1 MPGITPAMMNP
12 RIAVERLADR
22 AFSKSLDA
30 ILSLMREPLL
40 PTMAHPIVRTTSAIG
55 MGWYAK
61 KPGTQ
66 VGRVAMMMV
75 EVRIPM
81 ARLTELH
88 TSATVAARRI
98 SLGASFRS

>member
-1 MPGITPAMMNP
+1 MTNP
-12 RIAVERLADR
+12 RIAADRLADL

-30 ILSLMREPLL
+30 ILSLIREPLP
-40 PTMAHPIVRTTSAIG
+40 PTMAHPTVRTTSAIG
-55 MGWYAK
+55 RGWYAK
-61 KPGTQ
+61 RPGNQ

-98 SLGASFRS
+98 SVGASFRA

>member
-1 MPGITPAMMNP
+1 MMNP
-12 RIAVERLADR
+12 RIAAERLADR

-30 ILSLMREPLL
+30 ILSLIREPLP
-40 PTMAHPIVRTTSAIG
+40 PTMADPTVRTRSAIG
-55 MGWYAK
+55 RGWYAK
-61 KPGTQ
+61 RPGTQ
-66 VGRVAMMMV
+66 VGSVAMMMV

-98 SLGASFRS
+98 SVVAAFNAK